1 MKKTEWTY
9 YNLHN
14 VLRVR
19 VEKGHPSEYAARFVF
34 GPFQTDPLDE
44 VDLSLQFEPPG
55 IGQHCIASYSYLFTE
70 NHVYLKQYKMHI
82 ARDGAA
88 FVLAGKRD
96 LVPYIGPVMQWLLM
110 QKDHS
115 MVHSAA
121 VAVGGRGILLP
132 GWGGTGKTSA
142 ITCLLKDVADT
153 SFLSDDYTI
162 LSAKGELLAYPKAFF
177 IYPYHRGLF
186 PHLFKAKHKPLVPP
200 VLSGLLERI
209 RTVVRP
215 ICMAFPRLE
224 NLARRLTP
232 EHMQVPARLALP
244 QANFCDKAP
253 LQTVLFVERH
263 SADKTELDR
272 MDPAEAVPK
281 MVGNWYYEQGRCGQ
295 DAFLALGATA
305 VIPAPEYFSKMAS
318 IIEAACRDRP
328 IFCLRMGQ
336 MSPAQIGK
344 AVVDAVREVT
354 AR

>member
-142 ITCLLKDVADT
+142 IICLLKDVADT

-200 VLSGLLERI
+200 VLSGLLCARSVWRFPGWRI
-209 RTVVRP
+209 SPGASRQNICRYRHASHCRRQTSAIEHRSRPCFSWNVTPPTRPSSTEWIPPRPCRRWSETGTTSRVAAASTSRVAAARTP
-215 ICMAFPRLE
+215 FW
-224 NLARRLTP
+224 
-232 EHMQVPARLALP
+232 
-244 QANFCDKAP
+244 
-253 LQTVLFVERH
+253 H
-263 SADKTELDR
+263 SAPPLSYPLPNTSLKWR
-272 MDPAEAVPK
+272 PSSRRRAAI
-281 MVGNWYYEQGRCGQ
+281 GQ
-295 DAFLALGATA
+295 YSA
-305 VIPAPEYFSKMAS
+305 
-318 IIEAACRDRP
+318 
-328 IFCLRMGQ
+328 
-336 MSPAQIGK
+336 
-344 AVVDAVREVT
+344 
-354 AR
+354 